1 MIDYIQLFKDRNL
14 FNQCTNEIE
23 LNNLL
28 NKKKIIFYI
37 GFDATADALH
47 AGSLVQLRAIKTLIK
62 HGHQA
67 IVLLGGGTTKI
78 GDPSGKDASR
88 QILTY
93 ETIQK
98 NIENFKR
105 IFEHYF
111 RDFKENIKFI
121 NNDQWLDKLNYI
133 ELLRDLGSQV
143 SINRMLTFE
152 SVKERLKREQSLS
165 FLEFNYMILQSY
177 DFLHLN
183 KHENCE
189 LQIGGSDQW
198 GNIVLGMEIISK
210 INKKDA
216 FGLTTPLL
224 TTSTGK
230 KMGKT
235 EQGAVWI
242 DQNKYSSYD
251 FYQYWRNVD
260 DNDVEKLL
268 LIFSDLDKEEIKILI
283 KEDINNAKKKLAY
296 LVTTD
301 CHSESSAQEAEE
313 KARSIFENNS
323 FDNIDEINFKI
334 DSKLID
340 TLTSNSTVSSK
351 SEAKRLIEGGGIKI
365 DDDQIN
371 DINLTI
377 DKSYNGKI
385 LKIGKKNIL
394 KLSLSNQYIFYSI
407 INKI

>member
-1 MIDYIQLFKDRNL
+1 MFDYIQLFKDRHL
-14 FNQCTNEIE
+14 FNQCTNESE

-28 NKKKIIFYI
+28 NKKKLVFYI

-47 AGSLVQLRAIKTLIK
+47 AGSLVQLRAIKSLIK
-62 HGHQA
+62 HDHKA

-78 GDPSGKDASR
+78 GDPSGKDTSR
-88 QILTY
+88 KILTY
-93 ETIQK
+93 KEIQD
-98 NIENFKR
+98 NINNFKK

-111 RDFKENIKFI
+111 RDYKKNITFI
-121 NNDQWLDKLNYI
+121 NNDDWLSNLNYI
-133 ELLRDLGSQV
+133 ELLRDLGSFV

-183 KHENCE
+183 KNHDCD

-210 INKKDA
+210 INKKNA

-242 DQNKYSSYD
+242 DQSKFSSYD

-260 DNDVEKLL
+260 DADVEKLL
-268 LIFSDLDKEEIKILI
+268 LIFSDLEKQEIKKLVS
-283 KEDINNAKKKLAY
+283 EDINKAKKRLAY
-296 LVTTD
+296 LVTAD
-301 CHSESSAQEAEE
+301 CHSETSAEEAEN
-313 KARSIFENNS
+313 KAVSIFEKNIS
-323 FDNIDEINFKI
+323 DKIDEIDFNIDLEIKI
-334 DSKLID
+334 VEAITTKNL
-340 TLTSNSTVSSK
+340 VSSK
-351 SEAKRLIEGGGIKI
+351 SEAKRLIEGGGIKLGE
-365 DDDQIN
+365 DQIK
-371 DINLTI
+371 DINQLITKK
-377 DKSYNGKI
+377 DNDKI
-385 LKIGKKNIL
+385 LKIGKKKLFKL
-394 KLSLSNQYIFYSI
+394 KFN
-407 INKI
+407 

>member
-268 LIFSDLDKEEIKILI
+268 LIFSDLDKEEIKTLI

-296 LVTTD
+296 FVTTD

-340 TLTSNSTVSSK
+340 TLTSNSSVSSK

-365 DDDQIN
+365 DDAQIN

-377 DKSYNGKI
+377 DKSYNEKI
-385 LKIGKKNIL
+385 LKIGKK
-394 KLSLSNQYIFYSI
+394 KYFKI
-407 INKI
+407 IVK

>member
-1 MIDYIQLFKDRNL
+1 MFDYIQLFKDRHL
-14 FNQCTNEIE
+14 FNQCTNEAE

-28 NKKKIIFYI
+28 NKKKITFYI

-62 HGHQA
+62 QDHKA

-78 GDPSGKDASR
+78 GDPSGKDSAR
-88 QILTY
+88 KILTY
-93 ETIQK
+93 KEIQN
-98 NIENFKR
+98 NIDNFKR

-111 RDFKENIKFI
+111 RDYKDNISFI
-121 NNDQWLDKLNYI
+121 NNDEWLSNLNYI
-133 ELLRDLGSQV
+133 ELLRDVGSHV

-183 KHENCE
+183 KHQNCE

-198 GNIVLGMEIISK
+198 GNIILGMEVISK
-210 INKKDA
+210 INKNDA

-242 DQNKYSSYD
+242 DQNKFSSYD

-260 DNDVEKLL
+260 DSDVEKLL
-268 LIFSDLDKEEIKILI
+268 LIFSDLDKEEIKKLI
-283 KEDINNAKKKLAY
+283 SDDINKAKKNLAY

-301 CHSESSAQEAEE
+301 CHSEESAKQAEE
-313 KARSIFENNS
+313 KAISIFEKNMS
-323 FDNIDEINFKI
+323 DNIDEIDFDINSQIKI
-334 DSKLID
+334 FEAITSKNL
-340 TLTSNSTVSSK
+340 VSSK
-351 SEAKRLIEGGGIKI
+351 SEAKRLIEGGGIKLG
-365 DDDQIN
+365 DDQIK
-371 DINLTI
+371 DINQTI
-377 DKSYNGKI
+377 NQKDNGKI
-385 LKIGKKNIL
+385 LKIGKKKIFKL
-394 KLSLSNQYIFYSI
+394 KFN
-407 INKI
+407 

>member
-1 MIDYIQLFKDRNL
+1 MVDYIQLFKDRHL

-47 AGSLVQLRAIKTLIK
+47 VGSLVQLRAIKILIK

-88 QILTY
+88 QILSY
-93 ETIQK
+93 EAIEK

-111 RDFKENIKFI
+111 RDYKESIKFI
-121 NNDQWLDKLNYI
+121 NNDQWLDELNYI
-133 ELLRDLGSQV
+133 ELLRDVGSHV

-152 SVKERLKREQSLS
+152 SVKERLRREQSLS

-177 DFLHLN
+177 DFLYLN
-183 KHENCE
+183 KNENCE

-224 TTSTGK
+224 TTSNGK

-268 LIFSDLDKEEIKILI
+268 LIFSDLNKSEIKSII
-283 KEDINNAKKKLAY
+283 SENINEAKKKLAF
-296 LVTTD
+296 LVTSD
-301 CHSESSAQEAEE
+301 CHSQVSAEEAEK
-313 KARSIFENNS
+313 KAISIFENNS
-323 FDNIDEINFKI
+323 DENLDEIVFDKNEDIKI
-334 DSKLID
+334 ID
-340 TLTSNSTVSSK
+340 ALTRQNLVNSK
-351 SEAKRLIEGGGIKI
+351 SEAKRYIEGGAIKLN
-365 DDDQIN
+365 DQVIN
-371 DINLTI
+371 DFNTFLNIKNNDQVLR
-377 DKSYNGKI
+377 
-385 LKIGKKNIL
+385 IGKK
-394 KLSLSNQYIFYSI
+394 KLFKVKFN
-407 INKI
+407 

>member
-78 GDPSGKDASR
+78 GDPSGKDTSR

-183 KHENCE
+183 KNENCE

-268 LIFSDLDKEEIKILI
+268 LIFSDLDKEEIKMYI

-323 FDNIDEINFKI
+323 YDNIDEINFNI

-377 DKSYNGKI
+377 DKSYNEKI
-385 LKIGKKNIL
+385 LKIGKK
-394 KLSLSNQYIFYSI
+394 KYFKI
-407 INKI
+407 IVK

>member
-313 KARSIFENNS
+313 KARSIFANNS

-377 DKSYNGKI
+377 DKSYNEKI
-385 LKIGKKNIL
+385 LKIGKK
-394 KLSLSNQYIFYSI
+394 KYFKI
-407 INKI
+407 IVK

>member
-111 RDFKENIKFI
+111 RDLKENIKFI

-268 LIFSDLDKEEIKILI
+268 LIFSDLDKEEIKTLI

-323 FDNIDEINFKI
+323 YDNIDEINFKI

-365 DDDQIN
+365 DEDQIN

-385 LKIGKKNIL
+385 LKIGKK
-394 KLSLSNQYIFYSI
+394 KYFKI
-407 INKI
+407 IVK

>member
-1 MIDYIQLFKDRNL
+1 MFDYIQLFKDRHL
-14 FNQCTNEIE
+14 FNQCTNEAE

-28 NKKKIIFYI
+28 NKKKITFYI

-62 HGHQA
+62 QDHKA

-78 GDPSGKDASR
+78 GDPSGKDSAR
-88 QILTY
+88 KILTY
-93 ETIQK
+93 KEIQN
-98 NIENFKR
+98 NIDNFKR

-111 RDFKENIKFI
+111 RDYKDNISFI
-121 NNDQWLDKLNYI
+121 NNDEWLSNLNYI
-133 ELLRDLGSQV
+133 ELLRDVGSHV

-183 KHENCE
+183 KHHNCE

-198 GNIVLGMEIISK
+198 GNIILGMEVISK
-210 INKKDA
+210 INKNDA

-242 DQNKYSSYD
+242 DQNKFSSYD

-260 DNDVEKLL
+260 DSDVEKLL
-268 LIFSDLDKEEIKILI
+268 LIFSDLDKEEIKKAIS
-283 KEDINNAKKKLAY
+283 EDINKAKKNLAY

-301 CHSESSAQEAEE
+301 CHSEESAKQAEE
-313 KARSIFENNS
+313 KAISIFEKNMS
-323 FDNIDEINFKI
+323 DNIDEIDFDINSQIKI
-334 DSKLID
+334 FEAITSKNL
-340 TLTSNSTVSSK
+340 VSSK
-351 SEAKRLIEGGGIKI
+351 SEAKRLIEGGGIKLG
-365 DDDQIN
+365 DDQIK
-371 DINLTI
+371 DINQTI
-377 DKSYNGKI
+377 NQKDNGKI
-385 LKIGKKNIL
+385 LKIGKKKIFKL
-394 KLSLSNQYIFYSI
+394 KFN
-407 INKI
+407 

>member
-28 NKKKIIFYI
+28 NKKKITFYI

-78 GDPSGKDASR
+78 GDPSGKDTSR

-183 KHENCE
+183 KNENCE

-224 TTSTGK
+224 TSSTGK

-268 LIFSDLDKEEIKILI
+268 LIFSDLDKEEIKMLI

-301 CHSESSAQEAEE
+301 CHSENSAQEAEE

-323 FDNIDEINFKI
+323 YDNIDEINFKI

-377 DKSYNGKI
+377 DKSYNEKI
-385 LKIGKKNIL
+385 LKIGKK
-394 KLSLSNQYIFYSI
+394 KYFKI
-407 INKI
+407 IVK

>member
-1 MIDYIQLFKDRNL
+1 MFDYIQLFKDRHL
-14 FNQCTNEIE
+14 FNQCTNEAE

-28 NKKKIIFYI
+28 NKKKITFYI

-62 HGHQA
+62 QDHKA

-78 GDPSGKDASR
+78 GDPSGKDSAR
-88 QILTY
+88 NILTY
-93 ETIQK
+93 KEIQN
-98 NIENFKR
+98 NIDNFKR

-111 RDFKENIKFI
+111 RDHKENISFI
-121 NNDQWLDKLNYI
+121 NNDEWLSNLNYI
-133 ELLRDLGSQV
+133 ELLRDVGSHV

-177 DFLHLN
+177 DFLYLN
-183 KHENCE
+183 KHKNCE

-198 GNIVLGMEIISK
+198 GNIILGMEVISK
-210 INKKDA
+210 INKNDA

-242 DQNKYSSYD
+242 DQNKFSSYD

-260 DNDVEKLL
+260 DSDVEKLL
-268 LIFSDLDKEEIKILI
+268 LIFSDLDKEEIKKLI
-283 KEDINNAKKKLAY
+283 SDDINKAKKNLAY

-301 CHSESSAQEAEE
+301 CHSEESAKQAEE
-313 KARSIFENNS
+313 KAISIFEKNMS
-323 FDNIDEINFKI
+323 DNIDEIDFDINSQIKI
-334 DSKLID
+334 FEAITSKNL
-340 TLTSNSTVSSK
+340 VSSK
-351 SEAKRLIEGGGIKI
+351 SEAKRLIEGGGIKLG
-365 DDDQIN
+365 DDQIK
-371 DINLTI
+371 DINQTI
-377 DKSYNGKI
+377 NQKDNGKI
-385 LKIGKKNIL
+385 LKIGKKKLFKL
-394 KLSLSNQYIFYSI
+394 KFN
-407 INKI
+407 

>member
-1 MIDYIQLFKDRNL
+1 M
-14 FNQCTNEIE
+14 
-23 LNNLL
+23 
-28 NKKKIIFYI
+28 
-37 GFDATADALH
+37 
-47 AGSLVQLRAIKTLIK
+47 
-62 HGHQA
+62 
-67 IVLLGGGTTKI
+67 LLGGGTTKV
-78 GDPSGKDASR
+78 GDPSGKDTAR
-88 QILTY
+88 QILSY
-93 ETIQK
+93 DNIQK
-98 NIENFKR
+98 NIDNFKR

-111 RDFKENIKFI
+111 RDFKENITFI

-133 ELLRDLGSQV
+133 ELLRDVGSHV

-177 DFLHLN
+177 DFLYLN
-183 KHENCE
+183 KNEKCD

-242 DQNKYSSYD
+242 DENKYNSYD

-268 LIFSDLDKEEIKILI
+268 LIFSDLDKSEIKNII
-283 KEDINNAKKKLAY
+283 SENINEAKKKLAF
-296 LVTTD
+296 LVTSD
-301 CHSESSAQEAEE
+301 CHSQKSAEDAEK
-313 KARSIFENNS
+313 KAISIFENNS
-323 FDNIDEINFKI
+323 DENLDEILLDKNLDIKI
-334 DSKLID
+334 LDALISHN
-340 TLTSNSTVSSK
+340 LVSSK

-365 DDDQIN
+365 DDSTVN
-371 DINLTI
+371 DFNTVLNNKN
-377 DKSYNGKI
+377 DNQV
-385 LKIGKKNIL
+385 LKIGKKKLFKL
-394 KLSLSNQYIFYSI
+394 KFN
-407 INKI
+407 

>member
-1 MIDYIQLFKDRNL
+1 MIDYIQLFKDRHL
-14 FNQCTNEIE
+14 FNQSTNENE
-23 LNNLL
+23 LNTLL
-28 NKKKIIFYI
+28 NKRKVIFYI

-47 AGSLVQLRAIKTLIK
+47 VGSLVQLRAIKTLIK
-62 HGHQA
+62 HDHKA
-67 IVLLGGGTTKI
+67 IVLLGGGTTKV
-78 GDPSGKDASR
+78 GDPSGKDTAR
-88 QILTY
+88 QILSY
-93 ETIQK
+93 ENIQE
-98 NIENFKR
+98 NIDNFKR

-111 RDFKENIKFI
+111 RDYKENIKFI

-133 ELLRDLGSQV
+133 ELLRDVGSHV

-177 DFLHLN
+177 DFLYLN
-183 KHENCE
+183 KNEKCD

-210 INKKDA
+210 INKKNA

-268 LIFSDLDKEEIKILI
+268 LIFSDLNIEEIKMLI
-283 KEDINNAKKKLAY
+283 KQDINNAKKKLAY

-301 CHSESSAQEAEE
+301 CHSENSAKEAEE
-313 KARSIFENNS
+313 KAKSIFENNS
-323 FDNIDEINFKI
+323 FDKIDEISFKE
-334 DSKLID
+334 DLKLID
-340 TLTSNSTVSSK
+340 TLTSNNIIGSK

-365 DDDQIN
+365 EDNPIKDT
-371 DINLTI
+371 NLII
-377 DKSYNGKI
+377 DKSYDKKI
-385 LKIGKKNIL
+385 LKIGKK
-394 KLSLSNQYIFYSI
+394 KYFKI
-407 INKI
+407 IIS

>member
-62 HGHQA
+62 HGHHA

-323 FDNIDEINFKI
+323 YDNIDEINFKI

-377 DKSYNGKI
+377 NKSYNGKI
-385 LKIGKKNIL
+385 LKIGKK
-394 KLSLSNQYIFYSI
+394 KYFKI
-407 INKI
+407 IVK

>member
-1 MIDYIQLFKDRNL
+1 MFDYIQLFKDRHL
-14 FNQCTNEIE
+14 FNQCTNEAE

-28 NKKKIIFYI
+28 NKKKITFYI

-62 HGHQA
+62 QDHKA

-78 GDPSGKDASR
+78 GDPSGKDSAR
-88 QILTY
+88 KILTY
-93 ETIQK
+93 KEIQN
-98 NIENFKR
+98 NIDNFKR

-111 RDFKENIKFI
+111 RDYKDNISFI
-121 NNDQWLDKLNYI
+121 NNDEWLSNLNYI
-133 ELLRDLGSQV
+133 ELLRDVGSHV

-183 KHENCE
+183 KHQNCE

-198 GNIVLGMEIISK
+198 GNIILGMEVISK
-210 INKKDA
+210 INKNDA

-242 DQNKYSSYD
+242 DQNKFSSYD

-260 DNDVEKLL
+260 DSDVEKLL
-268 LIFSDLDKEEIKILI
+268 LIFSDLDKEEIKKLI
-283 KEDINNAKKKLAY
+283 SDDINKAKKNLAY

-301 CHSESSAQEAEE
+301 CHSEESAKQAEE
-313 KARSIFENNS
+313 KAISIFEKNMS
-323 FDNIDEINFKI
+323 DNIDEIDFDINSQIKI
-334 DSKLID
+334 FEAITSKNL
-340 TLTSNSTVSSK
+340 VSSK
-351 SEAKRLIEGGGIKI
+351 SEAKRLIEGGGIKLG
-365 DDDQIN
+365 DNQIK
-371 DINLTI
+371 DINQTI
-377 DKSYNGKI
+377 NQKDNGKI
-385 LKIGKKNIL
+385 LKIGKKKIFKL
-394 KLSLSNQYIFYSI
+394 KFN
-407 INKI
+407 

>member
-323 FDNIDEINFKI
+323 YDNIDEINFKI

-365 DDDQIN
+365 DDDQII

-377 DKSYNGKI
+377 DKSYNEKI
-385 LKIGKKNIL
+385 LKIGKK
-394 KLSLSNQYIFYSI
+394 KYFKI
-407 INKI
+407 IVK

>member
-301 CHSESSAQEAEE
+301 CHSESSAHEAEE

-323 FDNIDEINFKI
+323 YDNIDEINFKI

-377 DKSYNGKI
+377 DKSYNNKI
-385 LKIGKKNIL
+385 LKIGKK
-394 KLSLSNQYIFYSI
+394 KYFKI
-407 INKI
+407 IVK

>member
-47 AGSLVQLRAIKTLIK
+47 AGSLVQLRAIKTLIR

-323 FDNIDEINFKI
+323 YDNIDEINFKI

-340 TLTSNSTVSSK
+340 TLTSNNTVSSK
-351 SEAKRLIEGGGIKI
+351 SEAKRLIEGGGMKI

-377 DKSYNGKI
+377 DKSYNEKI
-385 LKIGKKNIL
+385 LKIGKK
-394 KLSLSNQYIFYSI
+394 KYFKI
-407 INKI
+407 IVK

>member
-1 MIDYIQLFKDRNL
+1 MFDYIQLFKDRHL
-14 FNQCTNEIE
+14 FNQCTNEAE

-28 NKKKIIFYI
+28 NKKKITFYI

-62 HGHQA
+62 QDHKA

-78 GDPSGKDASR
+78 GDPSGKDSAR
-88 QILTY
+88 KILTY
-93 ETIQK
+93 KEIQN
-98 NIENFKR
+98 NIDNFKR

-111 RDFKENIKFI
+111 RDYKDNISFI
-121 NNDQWLDKLNYI
+121 NNDEWLSNLNYI
-133 ELLRDLGSQV
+133 ELLRDVGSHV

-177 DFLHLN
+177 DFLYLN
-183 KHENCE
+183 KHKNCE

-198 GNIVLGMEIISK
+198 GNIILGMEVISK
-210 INKKDA
+210 INKNDA

-242 DQNKYSSYD
+242 DQNKFSSYD

-260 DNDVEKLL
+260 DSDVEKLL
-268 LIFSDLDKEEIKILI
+268 LIFSDLDKEEIKKLI
-283 KEDINNAKKKLAY
+283 SDDINKAKKNLAY

-301 CHSESSAQEAEE
+301 CHSEESAKQAEE
-313 KARSIFENNS
+313 KAISIFEKNMS
-323 FDNIDEINFKI
+323 DNIDEIDFDINSQIKI
-334 DSKLID
+334 FEAITSKNL
-340 TLTSNSTVSSK
+340 VSSK
-351 SEAKRLIEGGGIKI
+351 SEAKRLIEGGGIKLG
-365 DDDQIN
+365 DNQIK
-371 DINLTI
+371 DINQTI
-377 DKSYNGKI
+377 NQKDNGKI
-385 LKIGKKNIL
+385 LKIGKKKLFKL
-394 KLSLSNQYIFYSI
+394 KFN
-407 INKI
+407 

>member
-47 AGSLVQLRAIKTLIK
+47 AGSLVQLRAIKTLIR

-323 FDNIDEINFKI
+323 YDNIDEINFEI

-351 SEAKRLIEGGGIKI
+351 SEAKRLIEGGGMKI

-377 DKSYNGKI
+377 DKSYNEKI
-385 LKIGKKNIL
+385 LKIGKK
-394 KLSLSNQYIFYSI
+394 KYFKI
-407 INKI
+407 IVK

>member
-1 MIDYIQLFKDRNL
+1 MIDYIQLFKDRHL
-14 FNQCTNEIE
+14 FNQSTNENE
-23 LNNLL
+23 LNTLL
-28 NKKKIIFYI
+28 NKRKVIFYI

-47 AGSLVQLRAIKTLIK
+47 VGSLVQLRAIKTLIK

-67 IVLLGGGTTKI
+67 IVLLGGGTTKV
-78 GDPSGKDASR
+78 GDPSGKDTAR
-88 QILTY
+88 QILSY
-93 ETIQK
+93 ENIQE
-98 NIENFKR
+98 NIDNFKR

-111 RDFKENIKFI
+111 RDYKENIKFI

-133 ELLRDLGSQV
+133 ELLRDVGSHV

-177 DFLHLN
+177 DFLYLN
-183 KHENCE
+183 KNEKCD

-210 INKKDA
+210 INKKNA

-268 LIFSDLDKEEIKILI
+268 LIFSDLNIEEIKMLI
-283 KEDINNAKKKLAY
+283 KQDINNAKKKLAY

-301 CHSESSAQEAEE
+301 CHSENSAKEAEE
-313 KARSIFENNS
+313 KAKSIFENNS
-323 FDNIDEINFKI
+323 FDKIDEISFKE
-334 DSKLID
+334 DLKLID
-340 TLTSNSTVSSK
+340 TLTSNNIIGSK

-365 DDDQIN
+365 ENNPIKDT
-371 DINLTI
+371 NLTI
-377 DKSYNGKI
+377 DKSYDKKI
-385 LKIGKKNIL
+385 LKIGKK
-394 KLSLSNQYIFYSI
+394 KYFKI
-407 INKI
+407 IIS

>member
-1 MIDYIQLFKDRNL
+1 MFDYIQLFKDRHL
-14 FNQCTNEIE
+14 FNQCTNETE

-28 NKKKIIFYI
+28 NKKKITFYI

-62 HGHQA
+62 QDHKA

-78 GDPSGKDASR
+78 GDPSGKDSAR
-88 QILTY
+88 KILTY
-93 ETIQK
+93 KEIQN
-98 NIENFKR
+98 NIDNFKR

-111 RDFKENIKFI
+111 RDHKENISFI
-121 NNDQWLDKLNYI
+121 NNDEWLSNLNYI
-133 ELLRDLGSQV
+133 ELLRDVGSHV

-177 DFLHLN
+177 DFLYLN
-183 KHENCE
+183 KHKKCE

-198 GNIVLGMEIISK
+198 GNIILGMEVISK
-210 INKKDA
+210 INKNDA

-242 DQNKYSSYD
+242 DQNKFSSYD

-260 DNDVEKLL
+260 DSDVEKLL
-268 LIFSDLDKEEIKILI
+268 LIFSDLDKEEIKKIIL
-283 KEDINNAKKKLAY
+283 EDINKAKKNLAY

-301 CHSESSAQEAEE
+301 CHSEESAKQAEE
-313 KARSIFENNS
+313 KAISIFEKNMS
-323 FDNIDEINFKI
+323 DNIDEIDFDINSQIKI
-334 DSKLID
+334 FEAITSKNL
-340 TLTSNSTVSSK
+340 VSSK
-351 SEAKRLIEGGGIKI
+351 SEAKRLIEGGGIKLG
-365 DDDQIN
+365 DDQIK
-371 DINLTI
+371 DINQTI
-377 DKSYNGKI
+377 NQKDNGKI
-385 LKIGKKNIL
+385 LKIGKKKLFKL
-394 KLSLSNQYIFYSI
+394 KFN
-407 INKI
+407 

>member
-93 ETIQK
+93 ETIQT

-323 FDNIDEINFKI
+323 YDNIDEINFKI

-351 SEAKRLIEGGGIKI
+351 SEAKRLIEGGGIRI
-365 DDDQIN
+365 DDEQIN

-377 DKSYNGKI
+377 NKSYNEKI
-385 LKIGKKNIL
+385 LKIGKK
-394 KLSLSNQYIFYSI
+394 KYFKI
-407 INKI
+407 IVK

>member
-1 MIDYIQLFKDRNL
+1 MFDYIQLFKDRHL
-14 FNQCTNEIE
+14 FNQCTNEAE

-28 NKKKIIFYI
+28 NKKKITFYI
-37 GFDATADALH
+37 GFDATADALY

-62 HGHQA
+62 QDHKA

-78 GDPSGKDASR
+78 GDPSGKDSAR
-88 QILTY
+88 KILTY
-93 ETIQK
+93 KEIQN
-98 NIENFKR
+98 NIDNFKR

-111 RDFKENIKFI
+111 RDHKENISFI
-121 NNDQWLDKLNYI
+121 NNDEWLSNLNYI
-133 ELLRDLGSQV
+133 ELLRDVGSHV

-177 DFLHLN
+177 DFLYLN
-183 KHENCE
+183 KHKNCE

-198 GNIVLGMEIISK
+198 GNIILGMEVISK
-210 INKKDA
+210 INKNDA

-242 DQNKYSSYD
+242 DQNKFSSYD

-260 DNDVEKLL
+260 DSDVEKLL
-268 LIFSDLDKEEIKILI
+268 LIFSDLDKEEIKKLI
-283 KEDINNAKKKLAY
+283 SDDINKAKKNLAY

-301 CHSESSAQEAEE
+301 CHSEESAKQAEE
-313 KARSIFENNS
+313 KAISIFEKNMS
-323 FDNIDEINFKI
+323 DNIDEIDFDINSQIKI
-334 DSKLID
+334 FEAITSKNL
-340 TLTSNSTVSSK
+340 VSSK
-351 SEAKRLIEGGGIKI
+351 SEAKRLIEGGGIKLG
-365 DDDQIN
+365 DNQIK
-371 DINLTI
+371 DINQTI
-377 DKSYNGKI
+377 NQKDNGKI
-385 LKIGKKNIL
+385 LKIGKKKLFKL
-394 KLSLSNQYIFYSI
+394 KFN
-407 INKI
+407 

>member
-296 LVTTD
+296 FVTTD

-323 FDNIDEINFKI
+323 YDNIDEINFKI

-377 DKSYNGKI
+377 NKSYNEKI
-385 LKIGKKNIL
+385 LKIGKK
-394 KLSLSNQYIFYSI
+394 KYFKI
-407 INKI
+407 IVK

>member
-323 FDNIDEINFKI
+323 YDNIDEINFKI

-340 TLTSNSTVSSK
+340 TLTSNNTVSSK
-351 SEAKRLIEGGGIKI
+351 SEAKRLIEGGGMKI

-377 DKSYNGKI
+377 DKSYNEKI
-385 LKIGKKNIL
+385 LKIGKK
-394 KLSLSNQYIFYSI
+394 KYFKI
-407 INKI
+407 IVK

>member
-1 MIDYIQLFKDRNL
+1 MIDYIQLFKDRHL
-14 FNQCTNEIE
+14 FNQCTNDVE
-23 LNNLL
+23 LNKLL
-28 NKKKIIFYI
+28 NKKKITFYI

-62 HGHQA
+62 HGHNA

-78 GDPSGKDASR
+78 GDPSGKDSAR
-88 QILTY
+88 KILTY
-93 ETIQK
+93 DEIQN
-98 NIENFKR
+98 NIDNFKR

-111 RDFKENIKFI
+111 RDHKESIKFI
-121 NNDQWLDKLNYI
+121 NNDDWLSTLNYI
-133 ELLRDLGSQV
+133 ELLRDVGSHL

-165 FLEFNYMILQSY
+165 FLEFNYMVLQSF

-183 KHENCE
+183 KNYQCD

-242 DQNKYSSYD
+242 DQQKYSSYD

-260 DNDVEKLL
+260 DKDVQKLL
-268 LIFSDLDKEEIKILI
+268 LIFSDLKVEEINELI
-283 KEDINNAKKKLAY
+283 NKDINTAKKKLAFC
-296 LVTTD
+296 VTAD
-301 CHSESSAQEAEE
+301 CHSESSAKEAEE
-313 KARSIFENNS
+313 KAISIFEKKS
-323 FDNIDEINFKI
+323 IDQLDIIDLVKTDSLNILDVITNKNI
-334 DSKLID
+334 
-340 TLTSNSTVSSK
+340 VSSK
-351 SEAKRLIEGGGIKI
+351 SEGKRLIAGGGIKI
-365 DDDQIN
+365 EN
-371 DINLTI
+371 DPISDHNYNFSKN
-377 DKSYNGKI
+377 DNGKT
-385 LKIGKKNIL
+385 LRVGKKKIFKL
-394 KLSLSNQYIFYSI
+394 KYA
-407 INKI
+407 

>member
-105 IFEHYF
+105 IFEHYL

-296 LVTTD
+296 FVTTD

-323 FDNIDEINFKI
+323 YDNIDEINFKI

-365 DDDQIN
+365 DDEQIN

-385 LKIGKKNIL
+385 LKIGKK
-394 KLSLSNQYIFYSI
+394 KYFKI
-407 INKI
+407 IVK

>member
-93 ETIQK
+93 ETIQE

-210 INKKDA
+210 INKTDA

-323 FDNIDEINFKI
+323 YDNIDEINFKI

-365 DDDQIN
+365 DEDQIN

-377 DKSYNGKI
+377 DKSYNEKI
-385 LKIGKKNIL
+385 LKIGKK
-394 KLSLSNQYIFYSI
+394 KYFKI
-407 INKI
+407 IVK

>member
-111 RDFKENIKFI
+111 RDIKENIKFI

-323 FDNIDEINFKI
+323 YDNIDEINFKI

-365 DDDQIN
+365 DDEQIN

-377 DKSYNGKI
+377 NKSYNEKI
-385 LKIGKKNIL
+385 LKIGKK
-394 KLSLSNQYIFYSI
+394 KYFKI
-407 INKI
+407 IVK

>member
-1 MIDYIQLFKDRNL
+1 MFDYIQLFKDRHL
-14 FNQCTNEIE
+14 FNQCTNEAE

-28 NKKKIIFYI
+28 NKKKITFYI

-62 HGHQA
+62 QNHKA

-78 GDPSGKDASR
+78 GDPSGKDSAR
-88 QILTY
+88 KILTY
-93 ETIQK
+93 KEIQN
-98 NIENFKR
+98 NIDNFKR

-111 RDFKENIKFI
+111 RDYKDNISFI
-121 NNDQWLDKLNYI
+121 NNDEWLSNLNYI
-133 ELLRDLGSQV
+133 ELLRDVGSHV

-183 KHENCE
+183 KHHNCE

-198 GNIVLGMEIISK
+198 GNIILGMEVISK
-210 INKKDA
+210 INKNDA

-242 DQNKYSSYD
+242 DQNKFSSYD

-260 DNDVEKLL
+260 DSDVEKLL
-268 LIFSDLDKEEIKILI
+268 LIFSDLDKDEIKKLI
-283 KEDINNAKKKLAY
+283 SEDINKAKKNLAY

-301 CHSESSAQEAEE
+301 CHSEESAKQAEE
-313 KARSIFENNS
+313 KAISIFEKNIS
-323 FDNIDEINFKI
+323 DNIDEIDFDINSQIKI
-334 DSKLID
+334 FEAITSKNL
-340 TLTSNSTVSSK
+340 VSSK
-351 SEAKRLIEGGGIKI
+351 SEAKRLIEGGGIKLG
-365 DDDQIN
+365 DDQIK
-371 DINLTI
+371 DINQTI
-377 DKSYNGKI
+377 NQKDNGKI
-385 LKIGKKNIL
+385 LKIGKKKLFKL
-394 KLSLSNQYIFYSI
+394 KFN
-407 INKI
+407 

>member
-23 LNNLL
+23 LNNIL

-323 FDNIDEINFKI
+323 YDNIDEINFKI

-340 TLTSNSTVSSK
+340 TLTSNSSVSSK

-385 LKIGKKNIL
+385 LKIGKK
-394 KLSLSNQYIFYSI
+394 KYFKI
-407 INKI
+407 IVK